1 MGERGAG
8 VVVGAGAWCGGRTDG
23 RDERVRRT
31 LSAFALRVG
40 GVGCFM
46 NSLPMGSAS
55 TGEVE
60 LRVG

>member
-40 GVGCFM
+40 GVGCFWLVRR
-46 NSLPMGSAS
+46 NLG
-55 TGEVE
+55 V
-60 LRVG
+60 